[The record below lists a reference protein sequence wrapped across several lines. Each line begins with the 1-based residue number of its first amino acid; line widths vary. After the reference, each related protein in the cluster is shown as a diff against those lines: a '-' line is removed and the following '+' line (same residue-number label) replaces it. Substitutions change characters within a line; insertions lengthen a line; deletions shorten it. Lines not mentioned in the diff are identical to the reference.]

1 MQSMQMNDQAK
12 ARLGT
17 MMKTWD
23 RRKKITANLNRIKS
37 RIAVYSGK
45 GGVGKTTVAVNL
57 SVALAQL
64 GHKVGLLDADIDCP
78 NADKLLGIL
87 QRPTYVDGV
96 LHPAERAGVKTISMA
111 SVQENEDEAII
122 WRGPMITNAINQFLE
137 MTEWGDLDYLVVDL
151 PPGTSDSPLT
161 IMQTLQLNGFVVVT
175 TPQDLAVMDAKRSI
189 NMIKKMNIE
198 ILGVVE
204 NMSGDIF
211 GKGGGERLA
220 KDFDI
225 PFLGRIE
232 LSKDFASYGADLAVL
247 KHDKARKRYQGI
259 AEEVLTRLDEVAPT
273 HEILPA

>member
-1 MQSMQMNDQAK
+1 MQMNDQAK
-12 ARLGT
+12 ARLGG

-23 RRKKITANLNRIKS
+23 RRKKITSNLNRINS

-45 GGVGKTTVAVNL
+45 GGVGKTTIAVNL
-57 SVALAQL
+57 AVALAQL
-64 GHKVGLLDADIDCP
+64 GNKVGLLDADIDCP
-78 NADKLLGIL
+78 NADKLMGVL
-87 QRPTYVDGV
+87 QRPRYVDGV

-111 SVQENEDEAII
+111 SVQENEEEAII

-137 MTEWGDLDYLVVDL
+137 MTEWGDLDFLVVDL

-175 TPQDLAVMDAKRSI
+175 TPQDLAVLDAKRSI

-204 NMSGDIF
+204 NMAGDIF

-220 KDFDI
+220 KDLDVA
-225 PFLGRIE
+225 FLGRIE
-232 LSKDFASYGADLAVL
+232 LSKEFASFGADLAVL
-247 KHDKARKRYQGI
+247 KHDKARKRYQAL
-259 AEEVLTRLDEVAPT
+259 AEGVISRLAEVTPA
-273 HEILPA
+273 HEISTVPS